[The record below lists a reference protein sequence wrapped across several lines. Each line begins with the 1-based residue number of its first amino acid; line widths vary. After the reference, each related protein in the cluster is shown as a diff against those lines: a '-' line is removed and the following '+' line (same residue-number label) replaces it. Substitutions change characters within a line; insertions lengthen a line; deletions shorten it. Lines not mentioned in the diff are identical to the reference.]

1 MNRKTIFSALHNE
14 RGTVVIVVALFLITL
29 IGFAALAIDVG
40 HMMVT
45 RNELQNAADAAA
57 LATMKK
63 LGDTYS
69 TMTYSAQQSYVAVL
83 SDFAPT
89 AQAVASSNIAAGKS
103 VNINQG
109 VDVILGDWDFN
120 TNTFTPGL
128 TRPDAVRVITRR
140 DGSANG
146 PVPTFFAG
154 VLGLSTIPVSARAT
168 AAVSALSHAPENDLP
183 LPVAISKA
191 KFESEYCNTPIR
203 FYPTNDPLSCGGW
216 NVYTESPASAH
227 ELSTILKGL
236 TNDTY
241 HSPETV
247 AGETVY
253 NFTGGTLAS
262 VFDDMK
268 ALFDAKRV
276 LNDGEV
282 DKDNDSATWTTAVP
296 VYDAPDCSNPNGP
309 LTIIGFAA
317 VTITQILEAPAK
329 VIDATVVC
337 DLIVQGAGGGPLPV
351 TIGTLPNLVE

>member
-1 MNRKTIFSALHNE
+1 MGRCTIYSVLNNN
-14 RGTVVIVVALFLITL
+14 RGTVTIVVVLFLITL
-29 IGFAALAIDVG
+29 LGFAALAIDVG

-69 TMTYSAQQSYVAVL
+69 TMTYGAQQSYVAVL

-103 VNINQG
+103 VSINEG
-109 VDVILGDWDFN
+109 TDVILGNWDPN
-120 TNTFTPGL
+120 ANTFTPGL
-128 TRPDAVRVITRR
+128 AQPDAVRVITRR

-154 VLGLSTIPVSARAT
+154 VLGISTIPASARAT
-168 AAVSALSHAPENDLP
+168 AALTGLSHIPENDLP

-216 NVYTESPASAH
+216 NVYTESPHSAH
-227 ELSTILKGL
+227 ELSTILQGL
-236 TNDTY
+236 NNDTY
-241 HSPETV
+241 HSPETI

-268 ALFDAKRV
+268 ALFDTKKV
-276 LNDGEV
+276 LNDGVV
-282 DKDNDSATWTTAVP
+282 DKDNDPTTWTTAVA
-296 VYDAPDCSNPNGP
+296 VYDSPDCSNPTGP

-317 VTITQILEAPAK
+317 VTITRILEAPQK

-337 DLIVQGAGGGPLPV
+337 DLIVQGSGGGPLPI
-351 TIGTLPNLVE
+351 TIAATPNLVE